1 MIEQRRILIVDDDPR
16 VLLVIRTTLDRM
28 NESYKTVTA
37 SNGREALEEIKKD
50 TFDLI
55 ITDVRMPGING
66 IKLTEAVRA
75 ANTQTSVI
83 WITAYGHY
91 NLDQE
96 IKGLNVFRCL
106 NKPLRIGEIR
116 QTVIKALRYPY
127 DCRVDH
133 RVV

>member
-28 NESYKTVTA
+28 NESYKTITA
-37 SNGREALEEIKKD
+37 SNGRDALEEIKNS

-75 ANTQTSVI
+75 ANIHTAVI
-83 WITAYGHY
+83 WITAYGCY

-96 IKGLNVFRCL
+96 FNGLNVFRCL

-116 QTVIKALRYPY
+116 QTVIEALRYPY
-127 DCRVDH
+127 DCRLGQKAF
-133 RVV
+133 